1 MHRNL
6 KSILIPAVLAAA
18 TGAGAGALSAQP
30 NRISVYTFSRDSE
43 ARLHDERL
51 DTFRRELGEY
61 AEPVMEL
68 AYSRESAHV
77 TVLYLGQ
84 GRLAVELDE
93 AGRAVRH
100 MWTPDEGAKKMW
112 AVLRMGT
119 FSKEFS
125 ESGSGGRDLSRLAKS
140 IGDWLQANSTVI
152 REQMP

>member
-1 MHRNL
+1 M

-18 TGAGAGALSAQP
+18 TGALGAQP

-125 ESGSGGRDLSRLAKS
+125 ESGSGERDLSRLAKS